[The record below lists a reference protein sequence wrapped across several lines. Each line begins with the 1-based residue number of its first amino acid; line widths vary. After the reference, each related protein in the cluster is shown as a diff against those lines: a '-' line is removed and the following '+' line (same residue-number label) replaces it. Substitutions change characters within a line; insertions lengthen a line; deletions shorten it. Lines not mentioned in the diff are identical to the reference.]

1 VKDYKRKSRNI
12 QEGCIEWEWDENV
25 NINSLEELARH
36 GARVMLRI
44 ALNDEIKEFMEKT
57 ETLRDEEGRRLVY
70 RNGYHREREI
80 QTGIGP
86 IKVKHPRVDSRK
98 AEVKFNSKILICPQK

>member
-12 QEGCIEWEWDENV
+12 QEGWIEWKLGEKE

-36 GARVMLRI
+36 GARIIPGI
-44 ALNDEIKEFMEKT
+44 ALKNEIGKYIEQTKP
-57 ETLRDEEGRRLVY
+57 LRDEEGRRLVD

-80 QTGIGP
+80 QTGIGL
-86 IKVKHPRVDSRK
+86 IKVK
-98 AEVKFNSKILICPQK
+98 